1 MLLLDINITDNYLNG
16 YPICLTLI
24 ITTMK
29 KFKFSVLFYL
39 SLFLFSC
46 ENQNF
51 DFEKDLPQ
59 PENQKEL
66 KSGGDGIYDILGY
79 GYDCTESYF
88 LGTMHSRLPVI
99 NATAYK
105 NAGNIIYIDEVPNDI
120 TTKEKWGSSFSEFQK
135 DITTDAKA
143 TITDL
148 PIVGKLFSGYLKT
161 VFVSNSKI
169 TNSTC
174 FYEFDAKKVTRK
186 VRFDQTDPSNFKN
199 YLNSTFKYDVQTKS
213 GIELVRKYGTH
224 VLTDILLGGSSRVL
238 FTAKLAGSTQ
248 TNSFKL
254 ESELTYKAVKLNG
267 GTDNKTT
274 TVSNHKDMYVYVWVM
289 GGSKAL
295 EAGKLTFNP
304 FDNSM
309 SNLTFSYTEWLNSV
323 DKTREQLIGIG
334 NPYTKI
340 YPLSE
345 YIFDNP
351 AKKKEVEN
359 AIIQYSNEKEL
370 KPSFVKTL
378 DYETKRIMRNGKYL
392 YWGTGKSGGIEV
404 KKSYVIWDKT
414 YDWTFYPEGNY
425 YRIKGKDGFITRDLN
440 KQIPKMDNQI
450 NNNNLWEIIKD
461 GNYYQIKDPFSNY
474 VMQLGYIIPP
484 FIPWPGLKLELWN
497 PNNEWQK
504 IEIQ

>member
-1 MLLLDINITDNYLNG
+1 MNSYLNG
-16 YPICLTLI
+16 CLICLILI

-29 KFKFSVLFYL
+29 KFEFSVLFFL
-39 SLFLFSC
+39 SLFLLSC
-46 ENQNF
+46 ENQDAYF
-51 DFEKDLPQ
+51 GKDLSQ

-88 LGTMHSRLPVI
+88 LGTIHSRLPVI
-99 NATAYK
+99 DATAYK
-105 NAGNIIYIDEVPNDI
+105 NAGNIIYTDEVPNDI

-135 DITTDAKA
+135 DITTDAKV
-143 TITDL
+143 TITEL
-148 PIVGKLFSGYLKT
+148 PVLEKLFSGYLKT
-161 VFVSNSKI
+161 VFTSSNKM

-186 VRFDQTDPSNFKN
+186 VRFDQTEPSNFKN

-238 FTAKLAGSTQ
+238 FTAKLTGSTQ
-248 TNSFKL
+248 INSFKL

-274 TVSNHKDMYVYVWVM
+274 TISNHKDMYAYVWVM
-289 GGSKAL
+289 GGNKAL

-309 SNLTFSYTEWLNSV
+309 SNLTFSYTDWLNSV
-323 DKTREQLIGIG
+323 DKTREQLIGIS

-340 YPLSE
+340 HPLSE

-351 AKKKEVEN
+351 TKKKEVEN
-359 AIIQYSNEKEL
+359 AIIQYANEKEL
-370 KPSFVKTL
+370 KPSFVTTL
-378 DYETKRIMRNGKYL
+378 DYETKRIMKDGKYL
-392 YWGTGKSGGIEV
+392 FWGSGKSGAVEID
-404 KKSYVIWDKT
+404 KNFVIWEKI
-414 YDWTFYPEGNY
+414 YDWTFYPEGKY
-425 YRIKGKDGFITRDLN
+425 YRIKGKDGFITKDGSN
-440 KQIPKMDNQI
+440 KIKIYNQV
-450 NNNNLWEIIKD
+450 NNGNLWEITKD

-474 VMQLGYIIPP
+474 VIQLGSY
-484 FIPWPGLKLELWN
+484 FSLGKFRIPWPTPELALWN
-497 PNNEWQK
+497 PNDQRQK